1 MDRAFRQVTA
11 SANKKTAGSKP
22 AKATKAKSPKS
33 GPKKAPASP
42 KKKGKIIAIVLGCV
56 LILGALGAGGLY
68 VYDKTSDDGLILD
81 NVYAAGIDL
90 TDMSKEEASDALHAA
105 TDDTYTKENLT
116 VRLPDC
122 KLILTPEQTKANLD
136 VDKLVEDAWNY
147 GRDGN
152 VFDRAR
158 ARANAA
164 LTEHRIELADY
175 LNLDES
181 YIRELV
187 DQFAQEV
194 SSTLSQ
200 PEVQVTG
207 NRDDAQGQV
216 MTVTMGTADRSID
229 ADSLYGAILEALE
242 NNDFT
247 PIDIEYTET
256 LPQKPDIQA
265 VYEQYCTP
273 AKNAELDPE
282 TFEVTPEVSGYGF
295 DLEAVQKQVDE
306 AKEGDVIKVTFKDLE
321 AEVTAKSLEDNLF
334 VDVLGE
340 CKTPHTNIPDRTN
353 NLILACEAINGYI
366 VKPGEIFS
374 FNEVVGERTDEKGY
388 RPALIYSGGLSVPA
402 PGGGICQV
410 ASTIYCCCLYA
421 DLEVVERACHQFV
434 ADYVPQIGMDA
445 TIFWGSYDYKFRNN
459 TDYPIRIEA
468 YVENGYVYVTLW
480 GKDTKDYTVEIT
492 TEIVATTPWS
502 VEEKEIREGSADW
515 GKYSDGEVIVTPY
528 TGYKVETYKT
538 RIDKETG
545 ERTTEWE
552 AESRFDSRNKLVA
565 KLVPKEEEPT
575 EPPETD
581 PPETPAPET
590 DPPETDP
597 PETDPP
603 EVPAPEAEPPAAE
616 PQPPAETPEPGM

>member
-11 SANKKTAGSKP
+11 SVNKKS
-22 AKATKAKSPKS
+22 AKGEKPKS
-33 GPKKAPASP
+33 GAQKKVQSTP
-42 KKKGKIIAIVLGCV
+42 KKKGKIVAIVLGCL

-68 VYDKTSDDGLILD
+68 VYDKVNDDGLILD

-90 TDMSKEEASDALHAA
+90 TDMSKEEASAALHAA

-122 KLILTPEQTKANLD
+122 TLILTPEQTKAKLD

-164 LTEHRIELADY
+164 LSEHRIELAPY
-175 LNLDES
+175 LELDRS

-187 DQFAQEV
+187 DQFAQDV

-200 PEVQVTG
+200 PEIQVTG
-207 NRDDAQGQV
+207 SRPEEDAGDAEGQV
-216 MTVTMGTADRSID
+216 MTITMGTADRSID
-229 ADSLYGAILEALE
+229 ADGLYDSILKALE
-242 NNDFT
+242 SNDFT
-247 PIDIEYTET
+247 PIDIAYTET

-265 VYEQYCTP
+265 AYEKYCTA
-273 AKNAELDPE
+273 AKNAELDPD
-282 TFEVTPEVSGYGF
+282 TFEVTPEESGYGF
-295 DLEAVQKQVDE
+295 VLEDVQKQVDE
-306 AKEGDVIKVTFKDLE
+306 AKEGDVIQVPLKTLE

-353 NLILACEAINGYI
+353 NLILACKAINGYI
-366 VKPGEIFS
+366 VKPGEVFS
-374 FNEVVGERTDEKGY
+374 FNDVVGERTEEKGY

-468 YVENGYVYVTLW
+468 YVENGYVYVTLR

-492 TEIVATTPWS
+492 TEIVSSTPWKL
-502 VEEKEIREGSADW
+502 EEKIIKEGSADW
-515 GKYSDGEVIVTPY
+515 GKYTDGQVIVTPY

-552 AESRFDSRNKLVA
+552 AESRFDSRNKIVA
-565 KLVPKEEEPT
+565 KLVPKEEPK
-575 EPPETD
+575 P
-581 PPETPAPET
+581 T

-597 PETDPP
+597 PVETPPETDPP
-603 EVPAPEAEPPAAE
+603 KTDPPVVEELPPEEL
-616 PQPPAETPEPGM
+616 PEPGM

>member
-11 SANKKTAGSKP
+11 SVNKKS
-22 AKATKAKSPKS
+22 AKGEKPKS
-33 GPKKAPASP
+33 GAQKKVQSTP
-42 KKKGKIIAIVLGCV
+42 KKKGKIVAIVLGCL

-68 VYDKTSDDGLILD
+68 VYDKVNDDGLILD

-90 TDMSKEEASDALHAA
+90 TDMSKEEASAALHAA

-122 KLILTPEQTKANLD
+122 TLILTPEQTKAKLD

-164 LTEHRIELADY
+164 LSEHRIELAPY
-175 LNLDES
+175 LELDRS

-187 DQFAQEV
+187 DQFAQDV

-200 PEVQVTG
+200 PEIQVTG
-207 NRDDAQGQV
+207 SRPEEDAGDAEGQV
-216 MTVTMGTADRSID
+216 MTITMGTADRSID
-229 ADSLYGAILEALE
+229 ADGLYDSILKALE
-242 NNDFT
+242 SNDFT
-247 PIDIEYTET
+247 PIDIAYTET

-265 VYEQYCTP
+265 AYEKYCTA
-273 AKNAELDPE
+273 AKNAELNPD
-282 TFEVTPEVSGYGF
+282 TFEVTPEESGYGF
-295 DLEAVQKQVDE
+295 VLEDVQKQVDE
-306 AKEGDVIKVTFKDLE
+306 AKEGDVIQVPLKTLE

-353 NLILACEAINGYI
+353 NLILACKAINGYI
-366 VKPGEIFS
+366 VKPGEVFS
-374 FNEVVGERTDEKGY
+374 FNDVVGERTEEKGY

-492 TEIVATTPWS
+492 TEIVSSTPWKL
-502 VEEKEIREGSADW
+502 EEKIIKEGSADW
-515 GKYSDGEVIVTPY
+515 GKYTDGQVIVTPY

-552 AESRFDSRNKLVA
+552 AESRFDSRNKIVA
-565 KLVPKEEEPT
+565 KLVPKEEPK
-575 EPPETD
+575 P
-581 PPETPAPET
+581 T

-597 PETDPP
+597 PVETPPETDPP
-603 EVPAPEAEPPAAE
+603 KTDPPVVEELPPEEL
-616 PQPPAETPEPGM
+616 PEPGM

>member
-1 MDRAFRQVTA
+1 MDRAFHEVTA
-11 SANKKTAGSKP
+11 SVNKKSTGPKP
-22 AKATKAKSPKS
+22 AKPAKGQAAKS
-33 GPKKAPASP
+33 GAQKKVQRDP
-42 KKKGKIIAIVLGCV
+42 KKKGKIIAIVLGC
-56 LILGALGAGGLY
+56 LLALGALGAGGLY
-68 VYDKTSDDGLILD
+68 AYDKVSDDGLILD
-81 NVYAAGIDL
+81 NVYAAGINL
-90 TDMSKEEASDALHAA
+90 TDMSREEAAAALHAA

-116 VRLPDC
+116 VTLPDC
-122 KLILTPEQTKANLD
+122 KLILTPEQTKAKLD

-164 LTEHRIELADY
+164 LTEHRIELTPY
-175 LNLDES
+175 LNLDTEC
-181 YIRELV
+181 IRELV
-187 DQFAQEV
+187 DQFSREV
-194 SSTLSQ
+194 SSTLTQ
-200 PEVQVTG
+200 PEIQVTG
-207 NRDDAQGQV
+207 SRPAEDDEKAEGQL
-216 MTVTMGTADRSID
+216 MTITMGTADRSID
-229 ADSLYGAILEALE
+229 GDGLYAAILEALE

-247 PIDIEYTET
+247 PIAIEYTET
-256 LPQKPDIQA
+256 LPQQPDIQK
-265 VYEQYCTP
+265 VYKEYCTP
-273 AKNAELDPE
+273 AQNADMDPD
-282 TFEVTPEVSGYGF
+282 TFEVTPETSGYGF

-306 AKEGDVIKVTFKDLE
+306 AKEGDVIKVPFEVLE

-340 CKTPHTNIPDRTN
+340 CATPHTNIPDRTN
-353 NLILACEAINGYI
+353 NLILACKAINGYI

-374 FNEVVGERTDEKGY
+374 FNDVVGERTEEKGY

-421 DLEVVERACHQFV
+421 DLDVVERACHQFV

-445 TIFWGSYDYKFRNN
+445 TIFWGSYDFKFRNN

-492 TEIVATTPWS
+492 TEIVSSTPWKL
-502 VEEKEIREGSADW
+502 EEKEIKEGSADW
-515 GKYSDGEVIVTPY
+515 GKYSDGQVIVTPY

-552 AESRFDSRNKLVA
+552 AESRFDSRNKIVA
-565 KLVPKEEEPT
+565 KLVPKEKPK
-575 EPPETD
+575 P
-581 PPETPAPET
+581 T

-597 PETDPP
+597 PETTPPETNPPETDPP
-603 EVPAPEAEPPAAE
+603 AVE
-616 PQPPAETPEPGM
+616 PQPPEETPEPGM